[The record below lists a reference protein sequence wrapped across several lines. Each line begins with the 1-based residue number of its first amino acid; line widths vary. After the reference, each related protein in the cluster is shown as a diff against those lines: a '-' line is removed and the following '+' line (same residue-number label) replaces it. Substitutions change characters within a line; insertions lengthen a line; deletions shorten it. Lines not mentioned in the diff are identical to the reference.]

1 MANDH
6 RNGVPAGL
14 VKRAIAAAEHDGT
27 VRWTDGS
34 GGSMCSKGCRSIAAG
49 ETPAGVVDQRFI
61 RYHPSDAICI
71 AWNQAG
77 RVDHASNPVVVAH

>member
-49 ETPAGVVDQRFI
+49 ETPAGVVDQRFYPVSPI
-61 RYHPSDAICI
+61 RRYMHRLEPSRTC
-71 AWNQAG
+71 G
-77 RVDHASNPVVVAH
+77 SRK